1 LELITYRFAS
11 WDTPLWA
18 IPNRSAGRF
27 NQAESAPT
35 QYLCLHP
42 LGPWAEYL
50 RREGYTTIEELLEL
64 RGRVW
69 VLRVNEAEIFD
80 LNFDSAAQLDIAPQH
95 LVGDEYGP
103 CQELADRCR
112 ADRSLPKV
120 LLVPSAALPGT
131 RNLVIFGTRV
141 MAPYLYEPIDLVDVP
156 TAITA
161 EDGRPLHTLIALVR
175 YQSEPHPELRAWEK
189 REPFHFDEPLTSLV
203 DPTGVGARRSRG

>member
-1 LELITYRFAS
+1 VELITYRFAS
-11 WDTPLWA
+11 WDTPLWVN
-18 IPNRSAGRF
+18 PNRSPGRF
-27 NQAESAPT
+27 NRAESAPT

-50 RREGYTTIEELLEL
+50 RREGFTGIEELLEL

-80 LNFDSAAQLDIAPQH
+80 LNFGSAAQLDIAPQH
-95 LVGDEYGP
+95 LVGDEHGP

-112 ADRSLPKV
+112 ADPSLPKV

-131 RNLVIFGTRV
+131 RNLVIFGTRI

-156 TAITA
+156 TSITA
-161 EDGRPLHTLIALVR
+161 EDGRPLHSLIDLVR
-175 YQSEPHPELRAWEK
+175 YQGQPHPELRAWEK
-189 REPFHFDEPLTSLV
+189 REPFQFDEPLTSLL
-203 DPTGVGARRSRG
+203 DPAG